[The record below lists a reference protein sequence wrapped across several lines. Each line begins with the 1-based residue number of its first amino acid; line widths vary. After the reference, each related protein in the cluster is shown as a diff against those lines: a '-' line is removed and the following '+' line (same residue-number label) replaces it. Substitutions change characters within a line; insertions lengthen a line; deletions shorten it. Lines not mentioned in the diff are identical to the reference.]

1 MAGHCGRDIRSGHE
15 ITRKKTCIILVR
27 DDSAEANFRFNCGVL
42 AITRHLARLMTTR
55 AGIVQRAAPF
65 HDDQTRGEHGRR
77 LNESGTKTD
86 EGKKIFYPE
95 SHQQHAGAIV
105 AGLGESSCSTRKV
118 KWTSLNGEKR
128 EFYVLFSQL
137 QREISKVY
145 KIDRVPQRGQQS
157 RTQQSSTAEQHSRV
171 N

>member
-55 AGIVQRAAPF
+55 AGIVQRAALSTM
-65 HDDQTRGEHGRR
+65 TRRAAKTGEGWMRAEPRRTTGRKYF
-77 LNESGTKTD
+77 TT
-86 EGKKIFYPE
+86 P
-95 SHQQHAGAIV
+95 
-105 AGLGESSCSTRKV
+105 RKV

-145 KIDRVPQRGQQS
+145 QIDRAPRRGQHS
-157 RTQQSSTAEQHSRV
+157 RTQRRSTAESIKIRTHQLQI
-171 N
+171 